1 LLLRKDS
8 CFEGLDLL
16 IATRGDALLATASLL
31 AGGRDAGQ
39 DLLQA
44 AIERLMR
51 QWHRVE
57 GDHEAYLRRILYHL
71 AIDSWRR
78 RRRRPE
84 LLTSVEP
91 EGQSD
96 GTDALALRDAL
107 FQALALLPPRQRAV
121 LVLRYFEQLSEA
133 EIAEQL
139 DCSVGT
145 VKSSAAR
152 GIKRLREVTAHWRTE
167 DAPEPKGAHR

>member
-1 LLLRKDS
+1 LLLRKEVS
-8 CFEGLDLL
+8 FEGLDLL
-16 IATRGDALLATASLL
+16 IAKRGDALLATAGLL

-71 AIDSWRR
+71 AVDSWRR
-78 RRRRPE
+78 RRRSPE
-84 LLTSVEP
+84 FLTSVEP
-91 EGQSD
+91 PGQSD

-107 FQALALLPPRQRAV
+107 LQALGLLPPRQRAV

-133 EIAEQL
+133 ETAEQL
-139 DCSVGT
+139 GCSTGT
-145 VKSSAAR
+145 VKSSASR
-152 GIKRLREVTAHWRTE
+152 GIKRLREVTAHWPTE
-167 DAPEPKGAHR
+167 DAPVLKGAHR